1 MEYSDDRI
9 LQLVHEM
16 EPDKREKLLQ
26 RLVRENEADKER
38 SIDEWNAILND
49 KHLYG
54 SDIRRDIS
62 WGISRY
68 LLRIRMVTYYIHS
81 IGLMRLPDRSFRSLW
96 RIEEDDERWAP
107 YLEEVAEYLYLAEE
121 CVLDLC
127 CLFYAY
133 FIPLAEKDLKLSL
146 EDLNKDYWDYW
157 KQNYDDESARE
168 RILRQMS
175 AVKDLA
181 KLYMLQRLD
190 NRRPFNEPYFI
201 DRSYFHRTKDEEK
214 EFWRELIAIYLP
226 SETKRERMVYGP
238 WKTLSTEWRE
248 ELKFS
253 MRCNKEAMDR
263 KEMVLKA
270 YSLLEQNE
278 SYHSIMEQTG
288 ISFEEVKAL
297 DCFVIKEVDH
307 EA

>member
-9 LQLVHEM
+9 IQLVHEM
-16 EPDKREKLLQ
+16 KPDKRDKLLQ
-26 RLVRENEADKER
+26 RLVRENEAAKER

-54 SDIRRDIS
+54 SDIRRDIR

-81 IGLMRLPDRSFRSLW
+81 FELMRLPDRSFGSLW

-107 YLEEVAEYLYLAEE
+107 YLEEVAECLYLSEE
-121 CVLDLC
+121 SVLDLC
-127 CLFYAY
+127 CLFYSY
-133 FIPLAEKDLKLSL
+133 FIPLAEKDLKLSVENL
-146 EDLNKDYWDYW
+146 DKDYWDQ
-157 KQNYDDESARE
+157 KYDDKSARE
-168 RILRQMS
+168 RVLKQMS

-190 NRRPFNEPYFI
+190 NRHPFNLPYI
-201 DRSYFHRTKDEEK
+201 NESSIHRTKDEEK
-214 EFWRELIAIYLP
+214 PFWREMIAIHLP
-226 SETKRERMVYGP
+226 SEAKRKRMVYGP
-238 WKTLSTEWRE
+238 WSTLSIDSRRY
-248 ELKFS
+248 ELKYS
-253 MRCNKEAMDR
+253 MKCNSEAMDR
-263 KEMVLKA
+263 KEVVLKA

-288 ISFEEVKAL
+288 ISFDEVKAL

-307 EA
+307 EV